1 MIEFLLNGKSKK
13 KENIYKDVM
22 QNPEKFIL
30 TMEVENGEEI
40 VIKVKRKETQIAK

>member
-1 MIEFLLNGKSKK
+1 MK
-13 KENIYKDVM
+13 
-22 QNPEKFIL
+22 NPEKFIL